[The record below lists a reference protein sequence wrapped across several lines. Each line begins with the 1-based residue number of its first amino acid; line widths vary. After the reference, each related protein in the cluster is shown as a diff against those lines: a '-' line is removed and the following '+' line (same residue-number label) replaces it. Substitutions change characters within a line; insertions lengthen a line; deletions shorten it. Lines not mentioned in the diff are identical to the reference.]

1 MTALRIYLFLFFVS
15 LVNVVANAQNKTFGV
30 GTASPNPNAALHVES
45 PTLNQGMIMPRL
57 TTAQRIAMTL
67 AGADKGITVYDTD
80 LNTMIT
86 WDGVAWVSSSKLIY
100 PYSDN
105 FVNATGTPDLFKLS
119 YNNAENKRIVRIE
132 NNNATNGSSTLSVS
146 NLGTGLAGFFSVN
159 NPTSGGTALQGT
171 TNSDLGGVLA
181 PVGVYGES
189 SGTGSLGGAFWN
201 TNAANTWPALY
212 AESVGSGPSIRSE
225 KNSGGGNVLTAA
237 NNAATGDGIFIDM
250 SNGTN
255 TGAGLRVNHAG
266 AGNAIETTGNIL
278 AGQFIGD
285 GSGLTN
291 LPPMNFPFA
300 AVNTDAPDASNL
312 FDLATNASNPANIV
326 SVANFSNLNAAA
338 LSNVLKVNNAGSGAA
353 MVLTGTGAGSG
364 GRFIINN
371 VANTLWALTA
381 STNGGGDAF
390 QSLTTGTARAGTLR
404 INNVSNTSTAMH
416 SETNGTG
423 SAGSFVTTNASSTAY
438 ALIGETNG
446 ANLSAGV
453 YGHNTGDG
461 FGVYAKSENGSSF
474 GSAAVY
480 GEQLGT
486 GDTAGAFRIN
496 NTANNFAGLYG
507 ETNGSA
513 AGSAAVRGLNL
524 GGGNGAYFR
533 KNGSNTNTAAVWAD
547 NFGTNGYGAI
557 IQNVDA
563 TNPTAALFAE
573 AVGGGP
579 SIWANKDTG
588 ESGNA
593 LQAIHIGTSG
603 DAIFASTSASSGSA
617 ISAQSSTEAR
627 AGYFTNSNAGSGGA
641 VVTVDNAGGG
651 TSLEAFNNGTGY
663 AIYAESVSSADAL
676 YANKPIGSSGSAGNF
691 NNSEPLNGASTL
703 FAMTNASTGSALGLM
718 NNADGNALAIFAGG
732 VKISTFQATGGGSIT
747 TRAAAYTLDA
757 NAYTFPGGFLSEGDT
772 FYIFNMG
779 GGSASID
786 GQTITAGTGR
796 VFIVIGGV
804 LRGF

>member
-1 MTALRIYLFLFFVS
+1 MMIALRLISLTLFLS
-15 LVNVVANAQNKTFGV
+15 LLNLAGYSQNKTLGV
-30 GTASPNPNAALHVES
+30 GTVTPNPNAALHVES

-57 TTAQRIAMTL
+57 TTAQRIAMPL
-67 AGADKGITVYDTD
+67 AGTDKGMTVYDTD

-132 NNNATNGSSTLSVS
+132 NNNATNGSSALSVLS
-146 NLGTGLAGFFSVN
+146 LGTGSAGYFQVSN
-159 NPTSGGTALQGT
+159 TASPAAAVYGT
-171 TNSDLGGVLA
+171 TNSNLGGPLA
-181 PVGVYGES
+181 PPGVYGEAT
-189 SGTGSLGGAFWN
+189 GTGSVGGAFRIANVTN
-201 TNAANTWPALY
+201 TFPALY
-212 AESVGSGPSIRSE
+212 SETNGTGPAARINFLNAGSG
-225 KNSGGGNVLTAA
+225 T
-237 NNAATGDGIFIDM
+237 
-250 SNGTN
+250 
-255 TGAGLRVNHAG
+255 AGLEVLYSG
-266 AGNAIETTGNIL
+266 TGNAIETAGKVM

-285 GSGLTN
+285 GSLLTN
-291 LPPMNFPFA
+291 LPPMGFPFA
-300 AVNTDAPDASNL
+300 AVNTTAPDGTTL
-312 FDLATNASNPANIV
+312 FDLATNAANPADIV
-326 SVANFSNLNAAA
+326 GVAHFRNTNPAA
-338 LSNVLKVNNAGSGAA
+338 LSNILRVTNDGTGASAVITSNGVSTGLISQNTNTSNNFAAIRGASVGSGAGIQGRN
-353 MVLTGTGAGSG
+353 TGTGG
-364 GRFIINN
+364 GF
-371 VANTLWALTA
+371 
-381 STNGGGDAF
+381 
-390 QSLTTGTARAGTLR
+390 AGTFD
-404 INNVSNTSTAMH
+404 ISQA
-416 SETNGTG
+416 TNSFPTLQATTVGTG
-423 SAGSFVTTNASSTAY
+423 SAGNFVATNAASTAY

-461 FGVYAKSENGSSF
+461 FGVYAKSENGTSF

-496 NTANNFAGLYG
+496 NPSNNFAGLYG
-507 ETNGSA
+507 ETNGTG
-513 AGSAAVRGLNL
+513 AGSSAVRGLNL

-533 KNGSNTNTAAVWAD
+533 KNGSNINSAAVWAD

-573 AVGGGP
+573 AVGAGP

-593 LQAIHIGTSG
+593 LQAIHIGTAG

-617 ISAQSSTEAR
+617 ISALSSTEAR
-627 AGYFTNSNAGSGGA
+627 AGYFTNSNAGSSAA

-651 TSLEAFNNGTGY
+651 TSIEAFNNGTGY
-663 AIYAESVSSADAL
+663 ALYAESVSSTDAL
-676 YANKPIGSSGSAGNF
+676 YANKPAGSSGSAGNF
-691 NNSEPLNGASTL
+691 NNSEPSNGASAL
-703 FAMTNASTGSALGLM
+703 FAMTNAATGSALGLM
-718 NNADGNALAIFAGG
+718 NNADGNALAIFSGG
-732 VKISTFQATGGGSIT
+732 VKVSTFQATGGGSIN
-747 TRAAAYTLDA
+747 TRAAAYTVDA
-757 NAYTFPGGFLSEGDT
+757 NAFTFPGGFLAEGDT
-772 FYIFNMG
+772 FYIFNVG